1 MGFFKK
7 LSFKNITKG
16 IGKVASSPFKAVGGL
31 FKKKAGGTKVGN
43 FIRGVASTAT
53 GGLLGAG
60 ANMIKLEPSQES
72 HDALVKNA
80 QITQTGNVVGQYLAD
95 KVTPVIQ
102 ETVEKLDDNPKAQS
116 IIDGLRD
123 AGLKLG
129 KESML
134 RKVKDWLAK
143 NWFFL
148 LIPLGLLLYFL
159 FRRKSTGRRYARR

>member
-1 MGFFKK
+1 MGFFRK
-7 LSFKNITKG
+7 LSLKKITKG
-16 IGKVASSPFKAVGGL
+16 IGKVAGAPFKLAGGL

-53 GGLLGAG
+53 GGLLGSG

-102 ETVEKLDDNPKAQS
+102 ETVQKVADTPTGRS
-116 IIDGLRD
+116 IVDGLRD
-123 AGLKLG
+123 AGLKVG
-129 KESML
+129 ADSMK
-134 RKVKDWLAK
+134 RKVMDWVKA
-143 NWFFL
+143 NWLFL
-148 LIPLGLLLYFL
+148 LIPFGLLLYFL
-159 FRRKSTGRRYARR
+159 FRRKTSGRRYARR